1 MSESNV
7 LGAAAGAVAEWIAG
21 HIVPIVVTVVLGYV
35 ARQVKQAVPLVLVWM
50 QTHIDQNTLATV
62 SAVVADVVKTAEY
75 KRLKAELAGE
85 AFEALT
91 WALGEADRRLNAMG
105 IDIDTDELTDMLS
118 GKLMAFLMA
127 QGVSL
132 KAPAVAQ
139 PRAVSI
145 NVDPLAVASAVVGG
159 NSPGKSGMAA
169 RLWV

>member
-7 LGAAAGAVAEWIAG
+7 IGAAAGAVAGWIAG
-21 HIVPIVVTVVLGYV
+21 HIVPIVAALALGYV
-35 ARQVKQAVPLVLVWM
+35 ARQVKPVVRLVLVWL
-50 QTHIDQNTLATV
+50 QTHIDQNTLTTV

-75 KRLKAELAGE
+75 KRLKAELVGE

-91 WALGEADRRLNAMG
+91 WAVAEADRRLNEMG
-105 IDIDTDELTDMLS
+105 IDIDAEELTDMLS

-132 KAPAVAQ
+132 KSPAAQ

-145 NVDPLAVASAVVGG
+145 NVDPLAVASAVAGG